1 MLDYLKRYHPND
13 HETYTMVTLNF
24 TMHREIAIML
34 EEAAYQQLKLLE
46 NKTIESTPEI
56 LTDLQSILQYFS
68 DAAQSF
74 MKEDCVKQSES
85 CIKKAR
91 LIALQIHFLSANT
104 KFVVINLTNAAA
116 SRFLIK
122 HSNFWEV

>member
-1 MLDYLKRYHPND
+1 
-13 HETYTMVTLNF
+13 MVTLNF

-46 NKTIESTPEI
+46 NKTIENTPEI

-74 MKEDCVKQSES
+74 MKEDCVKQAES
-85 CIKKAR
+85 CIRKAR
-91 LIALQIHFLSANT
+91 LVALQINFLSMNLI
-104 KFVVINLTNAAA
+104 VINLTNAAV
-116 SRFLIK
+116 SKFIVNHK
-122 HSNFWEV
+122 KFWEVSVPD

>member
-1 MLDYLKRYHPND
+1 
-13 HETYTMVTLNF
+13 MVTLNF

-34 EEAAYQQLKLLE
+34 EEAAYQQLKLLD
-46 NKTIESTPEI
+46 NKVVGQTPEI

-74 MKEDCVKQSES
+74 MKEDCVKQADN

-91 LIALQIHFLSANT
+91 LVALQINFLSKNLI
-104 KFVVINLTNAAA
+104 VINLSNLAA
-116 SRFLIK
+116 SKFIIN
-122 HSNFWEV
+122 HSNFWEVIKNMYLNLE